1 MHGKPYN
8 NATSRQLDQ
17 IIISIEQERDPLIL
31 RWLRWLKAT
40 LEIDVPPAFG
50 RERGTR

>member
-1 MHGKPYN
+1 MITKPYVH
-8 NATSRQLDQ
+8 TLSRQFDVV
-17 IIISIEQERDPLIL
+17 ITRIEAERDPLIL
-31 RWLRWLKAT
+31 RWLRWLKAP